1 MQIFEAYKK
10 LMTSKPDPDYKFL
23 LAQYSYLRKLV
34 TSVDRQLNCL
44 VFWAAFA
51 SLFSLYFA
59 LAMIL
64 ESPRDLF
71 NGQIIS
77 QVLVIIYD
85 TVMFFLMCL
94 WADKMSMSS
103 TAVASEAHWLEENSR
118 MSPVLQIRYLLAVN
132 QDMNF
137 TVWGFLP
144 LRKGFILGSIG
155 TIITYSVLIN
165 NLIN

>member
-1 MQIFEAYKK
+1 
-10 LMTSKPDPDYKFL
+10 MTSKPNPDYKFL

-44 VFWAAFA
+44 VFWAALA
-51 SLFSLYFA
+51 NLFSFYFA
-59 LAMIL
+59 LDMIL

-77 QVLVIIYD
+77 QVIFVLYD
-85 TVMFFLMCL
+85 TMMFFLMCL
-94 WADKMSMSS
+94 WADKMSMSA

-118 MSPVLQIRYLLAVN
+118 MTPVLQIRYLFAVN
-132 QDMNF
+132 QDVNF

-144 LRKGFILGSIG
+144 LRKGFILRSIG

-165 NLIN
+165 NLIS

>member
-1 MQIFEAYKK
+1 
-10 LMTSKPDPDYKFL
+10 MTSKPNPDYKFL

-44 VFWAAFA
+44 VFWAALA
-51 SLFSLYFA
+51 NLFSLYFA
-59 LAMIL
+59 LDMIL

-71 NGQIIS
+71 SGQIIS
-77 QVLVIIYD
+77 QVIFVLYN
-85 TVMFFLMCL
+85 TMMFFLMYL
-94 WADKMSMSS
+94 WADKMSMSA

-132 QDMNF
+132 QDLNF

-165 NLIN
+165 DIIN

>member
-1 MQIFEAYKK
+1 
-10 LMTSKPDPDYKFL
+10 MTSKPNPDYKFL
-23 LAQYSYLRKLV
+23 LPQYSYLRKLV

-44 VFWAAFA
+44 VFWAALA
-51 SLFSLYFA
+51 NLFSLYFA
-59 LAMIL
+59 LDMIL

-77 QVLVIIYD
+77 QVVFVLYD
-85 TVMFFLMCL
+85 TMMFFLMCL
-94 WADKMSMSS
+94 GADKMSMSA
-103 TAVASEAHWLEENSR
+103 TAIASQAHCLEENCR
-118 MSPVLQIRYLLAVN
+118 ISPVLQIRYLLAVN
-132 QDMNF
+132 QDVNF

-165 NLIN
+165 NIIS